1 MESPA
6 AAFLRITTINFIPTK
21 PGAPIVF
28 TVDLSQVPPTST
40 TPPTLPAV
48 RFGVADGV
56 NAIEITFNRSVA
68 PGGIVPN
75 GQPQS
80 IEVTRSVLGAAGPSR
95 IFGDLEFKPNT
106 NNTVVNFI
114 ARDPAVFGSASYT
127 LTVFGSDQANVGSA
141 IKAQADG
148 AALDGDFNGKPGGD
162 FVLPF
167 EVSVTNA

>member
-1 MESPA
+1 M
-6 AAFLRITTINFIPTK
+6 
-21 PGAPIVF
+21 
-28 TVDLSQVPPTST
+28 
-40 TPPTLPAV
+40 
-48 RFGVADGV
+48 
-56 NAIEITFNRSVA
+56 A

-127 LTVFGSDQANVGSA
+127 LTVFGSDQPNVGLA

-148 AALDGDFNGKPGGD
+148 AALDGDFNGEPGGD